1 MKLVSWKQVAAAAG
15 MITVCNATK
24 PLVSFFGGGQT
35 GWVFTVSIYGLI
47 MIICLQMMGLSV
59 RRFDLPEKKNDTN
72 GKTKINIF
80 LLFRL
85 VMQNRAMMMLF
96 LAMGTNVMA
105 GATIGQSNIYF
116 FKYWMEGDH
125 FGTYMLITSCVNIS
139 AFVLLPF
146 IASKLGKRKTFVIGT
161 LLSMIYPI
169 LLAVTQTKSLAF
181 VMILGPLSSFGNML
195 ACALSWSMALDC
207 IDYTYWKSGKRV
219 EAGIIASYTFLC
231 KIGGA
236 LGSMIVGFSLQFSG
250 YIPNQPQAKMAL
262 YCILFLPIVV
272 PVLSS
277 IASVIAMKYYPITD
291 EVEIEMRKTIYETTH
306 ED

>member
-1 MKLVSWKQVAAAAG
+1 
-15 MITVCNATK
+15 
-24 PLVSFFGGGQT
+24 
-35 GWVFTVSIYGLI
+35 
-47 MIICLQMMGLSV
+47 
-59 RRFDLPEKKNDTN
+59 
-72 GKTKINIF
+72 
-80 LLFRL
+80 
-85 VMQNRAMMMLF
+85 
-96 LAMGTNVMA
+96 
-105 GATIGQSNIYF
+105 
-116 FKYWMEGDH
+116 
-125 FGTYMLITSCVNIS
+125 
-139 AFVLLPF
+139 
-146 IASKLGKRKTFVIGT
+146 
-161 LLSMIYPI
+161 
-169 LLAVTQTKSLAF
+169 
-181 VMILGPLSSFGNML
+181 
-195 ACALSWSMALDC
+195 MALDC